1 MSDKYSE
8 IKIEKNVNWSRVIE
22 MNTMKNYESLIMYKN
37 SMLEEILSIIS
48 AVV

>member
-8 IKIEKNVNWSRVIE
+8 IKIEKNVNWNRVIE
-22 MNTMKNYESLIMYKN
+22 MNTMKNYESLIMHKN

>member
-8 IKIEKNVNWSRVIE
+8 IKIEKNVNWNRVIE